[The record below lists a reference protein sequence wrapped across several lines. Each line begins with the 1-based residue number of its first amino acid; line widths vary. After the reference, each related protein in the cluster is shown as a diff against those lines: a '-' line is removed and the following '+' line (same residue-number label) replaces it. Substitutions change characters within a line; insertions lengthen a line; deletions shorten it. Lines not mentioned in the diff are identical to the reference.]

1 MYFIKQ
7 NYLTTSEVYE
17 GDRSDNP
24 SKNTHHQDGDLFI

>member
-7 NYLTTSEVYE
+7 NYLTPSKVYE

-24 SKNTHHQDGDLFI
+24 SKNTHHQDGGLFI